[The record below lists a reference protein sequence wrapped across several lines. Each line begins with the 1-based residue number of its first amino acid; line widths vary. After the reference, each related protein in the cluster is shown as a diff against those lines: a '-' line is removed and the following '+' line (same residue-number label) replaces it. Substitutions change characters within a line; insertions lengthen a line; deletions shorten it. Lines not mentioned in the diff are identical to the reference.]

1 MFLAG
6 RYESEL
12 IKKIIVEILGK
23 LSRKL
28 LYVDKHLVGMSS
40 RLEEIL
46 LQVSI
51 ESNDVRMIGICGIG
65 GVGKTTMAKVVY
77 NQISSQFE
85 GISFLANIREVAKN
99 CGLLQLQKQL
109 LDDTLAGWS
118 QSIRNV
124 DEGIYV
130 LEDRL
135 RSKKVLIILD
145 DMDDLNQLEALAGNV
160 GWFGIGSR
168 IIITTRDKHLLNV
181 HGVSEI
187 YEAKELEAEEA
198 LQLFSQYAF
207 KQSCPRKDYRNFSD
221 NVVQY
226 AKGLPLVLKV
236 LGSFL
241 FDKTIL
247 EWESELHKLRK
258 EPNTKVQNVLK
269 ISFDGLDFTEKEI
282 FLDLACFFKGHE
294 YDFVVKILDGC
305 GFHAKSGIRVLND
318 RCLIDLDSNRIWM
331 HDLIQQMG
339 REIVRQEC
347 PKDPGKWSR
356 LWDYE
361 HIYRILR
368 KNTVSIKCIN
378 FTFFMYLT
386 SAKKDVS
393 FDELCYIWFF

>member
-1 MFLAG
+1 MAG

-118 QSIRNV
+118 QRIRNV

-145 DMDDLNQLEALAGNV
+145 DMDDLNQLEALAGSV
-160 GWFGIGSR
+160 DWFGIGSR

-187 YEAKELEAEEA
+187 YEAKELGAEEA

-207 KQSCPRKDYRNFSD
+207 KQGCPRKDYRNFSD

-378 FTFFMYLT
+378 FTFFMYQPLQ
-386 SAKKDVS
+386 KKM
-393 FDELCYIWFF
+393 